1 MPIDM
6 KQFQAVFFA
15 ESREGLDAMEAGL
28 LSLETSGED
37 PNTINTIF
45 RAAHSIKGGAATF
58 GFSAITNT
66 THLLET
72 LLDQVRGGK
81 RAISV
86 ELSDSLLA
94 SVDILRELLVAAET
108 GDPDDASPSAE
119 LNARLSAMLAD
130 GPGGM
135 PAAPKILASPASKPV
150 AAAARAAGWRVSFA
164 PHANLFITGNDP
176 LRILRE
182 LDRLGEMKSVCD
194 TSQLPEL
201 GALEASTSYLRWTL
215 ELPASVKK
223 AAIEDAFA
231 WVEDECDLS
240 ISAIE
245 TSVGAAPSSTPV
257 EIAAPATAAAPAA
270 PAATAATAIAP
281 VTQPSA
287 DIVPMPQPG
296 ARKDLAKPG
305 AAKAERTTADPVD
318 SSIRVNVSKVDAL
331 INLVGELVITQAMLR
346 QQSHALDPS
355 DHEKL
360 LNGLALLDRNT
371 RDLQEAVMSVRML
384 PVEFVFSRFPR
395 MVRDLAARLNKKV
408 NLRTTGE
415 GTELDKG
422 VIERIVDPLVHLVR
436 NSVDHGLETPE
447 EREAAGKDPVGTVEL
462 SASHQGGHIVIEITD
477 DGRGL
482 NRERILRKA
491 MERGLNAH
499 EGMPDSDVW
508 RLIFHPGLSTADAIT
523 DVSGRGV
530 GMDVVKSN
538 ISELG
543 GEIDIESHAGEGT
556 RVTIR
561 LPLTLAILDGMTVAV
576 GGETFVLPLGYVIEA
591 MQPDLNEIRSVHGS
605 GKVLKVRGDYLP
617 LVNLAEFYRLG
628 DARIDDNSLV
638 VVVEGSGRKLAL
650 VVDEL
655 LGQQQVVVKNL
666 EANYRRIPAVSGA
679 TILGDGRVAL
689 IVDIGGL
696 VRALAT
702 ASAA

>member
-15 ESREGLDAMEAGL
+15 ESKEGLDAMESGL
-28 LSLETSGED
+28 LSLESSGND
-37 PNTINTIF
+37 PDTINTIF

-58 GFSAITNT
+58 GFSAITGT

-81 RAISV
+81 RSV
-86 ELSDSLLA
+86 TPELSDALLA

-108 GDPDDASPSAE
+108 GDPDDTSPCAA
-119 LNARLSAMLAD
+119 LNQRLSALLDAD
-130 GPGGM
+130 ASNAAVAAKSAPGASGTT
-135 PAAPKILASPASKPV
+135 AATPASS
-150 AAAARAAGWRVSFA
+150 GWRVKFA
-164 PHANLFITGNDP
+164 PHPNLFITGNDP

-182 LDRLGEMKSVCD
+182 LDRLGEMQIECD
-194 TSQLPEL
+194 TAELP
-201 GALEASTSYLRWTL
+201 ALDTIEAVTSYLRWTL
-215 ELPASVKK
+215 SLPASVKQ
-223 AAIEDAFA
+223 AAIADAFA

-240 ISAIE
+240 IEAITAESAQHEPATVAQPI
-245 TSVGAAPSSTPV
+245 TPAPV
-257 EIAAPATAAAPAA
+257 ETLPIPAKG
-270 PAATAATAIAP
+270 
-281 VTQPSA
+281 A
-287 DIVPMPQPG
+287 DIVPMPNAG
-296 ARKDLAKPG
+296 ERKDIAKPG
-305 AAKAERTTADPVD
+305 AGASKAAGTAPEVD
-318 SSIRVNVSKVDAL
+318 SSIRVSISKVDAL

-346 QQSHALDPS
+346 QQSHGLDPS
-355 DHEKL
+355 LHEKL
-360 LNGLALLDRNT
+360 LNGLTLLDRNT

-395 MVRDLAARLNKKV
+395 MVRDLSTRLGKRV
-408 NLRTTGE
+408 NLRTFGE

-436 NSVDHGLETPE
+436 NSVDHGLESPE
-447 EREAAGKDPVGTVEL
+447 QREAAGKDPVGTVEL
-462 SASHQGGHIVIEITD
+462 GASHQGGHIVIEITD

-482 NRERILRKA
+482 NRERILGKA
-491 MERGLNAH
+491 MERGLNVH
-499 EGMPDSDVW
+499 EGMPDSEVW
-508 RLIFHPGLSTADAIT
+508 QLIFHPGLSTAEQIT

-538 ISELG
+538 ITELG
-543 GEIDIESHAGEGT
+543 GEIDIESYPGEGT

-591 MQPDLNEIRSVHGS
+591 MQPDLQEIRSVHGT

-628 DARIDDNSLV
+628 DARIDESSLV
-638 VVVEGSGRKLAL
+638 VVVEGGGRKLAL

-689 IVDIGGL
+689 IVDVGGL

-702 ASAA
+702 SAAA

>member
-15 ESREGLDAMEAGL
+15 ESREGLDAMESGL
-28 LSLETSGED
+28 LSLESSGND
-37 PNTINTIF
+37 PDTINTIF

-58 GFSAITNT
+58 GFSAITGT

-72 LLDQVRGGK
+72 LLDQVRAGK
-81 RAISV
+81 REITA
-86 ELSDSLLA
+86 ELSDALLA
-94 SVDILRELLVAAET
+94 SVDVLRELLVAAET
-108 GDPDDASPSAE
+108 GNPDDTAPCAD
-119 LNARLSAMLAD
+119 LNQRLSAILESGA
-130 GPGGM
+130 PT
-135 PAAPKILASPASKPV
+135 AAPAKPGAPASGGAS
-150 AAAARAAGWRVSFA
+150 AAASGWRVSFA
-164 PHANLFITGNDP
+164 PHPNLFITGNDP

-182 LDRLGEMKSVCD
+182 LDRLGELQAECD
-194 TSQLPEL
+194 ASKLPAL
-201 GALEASTSYLRWTL
+201 DALEPATSYLRWTL
-215 ELPASVKK
+215 TLPASVKQ
-223 AAIEDAFA
+223 AAIADAFA

-240 ISAIE
+240 IEAI
-245 TSVGAAPSSTPV
+245 
-257 EIAAPATAAAPAA
+257 TAATPAA
-270 PAATAATAIAP
+270 PAAAPPEAQTATLPAA
-281 VTQPSA
+281 PSA
-287 DIVPMPQPG
+287 EALPVPAKSAEIVPMPQPG
-296 ARKDLAKPG
+296 ERKDIAKPAAG
-305 AAKAERTTADPVD
+305 AAKAERSAAEVD
-318 SSIRVNVSKVDAL
+318 SSIRVNISKVDAL

-346 QQSHALDPS
+346 QQSHGLDPTQ
-355 DHEKL
+355 HEKL

-408 NLRTTGE
+408 NLRTFGE

-462 SASHQGGHIVIEITD
+462 GASHQGGHIVIEITD

-491 MERGLNAH
+491 MERGLPAH
-499 EGMPDSDVW
+499 EGMADSEVW
-508 RLIFHPGLSTADAIT
+508 QLIFHPGLSTAEQVT

-530 GMDVVKSN
+530 GMDVVRSN
-538 ISELG
+538 IAELG
-543 GEIDIESHAGEGT
+543 GEIDIESHPGEGT

-591 MQPDLNEIRSVHGS
+591 MQPDLQEIRSVHGS

-617 LVNLAEFYRLG
+617 LVNLSEFYRLG
-628 DARIDDNSLV
+628 DARLDDNSLV
-638 VVVEGSGRKLAL
+638 VVVEGGGRKLAL

-702 ASAA
+702 SAAA

>member
-1 MPIDM
+1 
-6 KQFQAVFFA
+6 
-15 ESREGLDAMEAGL
+15 
-28 LSLETSGED
+28 
-37 PNTINTIF
+37 
-45 RAAHSIKGGAATF
+45 
-58 GFSAITNT
+58 
-66 THLLET
+66 
-72 LLDQVRGGK
+72 
-81 RAISV
+81 
-86 ELSDSLLA
+86 
-94 SVDILRELLVAAET
+94 
-108 GDPDDASPSAE
+108 
-119 LNARLSAMLAD
+119 
-130 GPGGM
+130 
-135 PAAPKILASPASKPV
+135 
-150 AAAARAAGWRVSFA
+150 
-164 PHANLFITGNDP
+164 
-176 LRILRE
+176 
-182 LDRLGEMKSVCD
+182 
-194 TSQLPEL
+194 
-201 GALEASTSYLRWTL
+201 
-215 ELPASVKK
+215 
-223 AAIEDAFA
+223 
-231 WVEDECDLS
+231 
-240 ISAIE
+240 
-245 TSVGAAPSSTPV
+245 
-257 EIAAPATAAAPAA
+257 
-270 PAATAATAIAP
+270 
-281 VTQPSA
+281 
-287 DIVPMPQPG
+287 
-296 ARKDLAKPG
+296 
-305 AAKAERTTADPVD
+305 
-318 SSIRVNVSKVDAL
+318 
-331 INLVGELVITQAMLR
+331 
-346 QQSHALDPS
+346 
-355 DHEKL
+355 
-360 LNGLALLDRNT
+360 
-371 RDLQEAVMSVRML
+371 MSVRML

-408 NLRTTGE
+408 NLRTSGE

-462 SASHQGGHIVIEITD
+462 GASHQGGHIVIEITD

-499 EGMPDSDVW
+499 ENMPDSEVW
-508 RLIFHPGLSTADAIT
+508 QLIFHPGLSTAEQIT

-538 ISELG
+538 ITELG
-543 GEIDIESHAGEGT
+543 GEIDIESYPGEGT

-591 MQPDLNEIRSVHGS
+591 MQPDLQEIRSVHGT

-628 DARIDDNSLV
+628 DARLDDSSLV
-638 VVVEGSGRKLAL
+638 VVVEGGGRKLAL

-702 ASAA
+702 SAAA

>member
-15 ESREGLDAMEAGL
+15 ESREGLDAMESGL
-28 LSLETSGED
+28 LSLESSGND
-37 PNTINTIF
+37 PDTINTIF

-58 GFSAITNT
+58 GFSAITGT

-72 LLDQVRGGK
+72 LLDQVRAGK
-81 RAISV
+81 REISP
-86 ELSDSLLA
+86 ELSDALLA
-94 SVDILRELLVAAET
+94 SVDVLRDLLVAAET
-108 GDPDDASPSAE
+108 GDPDDTAPCAE
-119 LNARLSAMLAD
+119 LNRRLSALLEA
-130 GPGGM
+130 GAPAA
-135 PAAPKILASPASKPV
+135 AAPKAAGAPAAASAAPASS
-150 AAAARAAGWRVSFA
+150 GWRVSFA
-164 PHANLFITGNDP
+164 PHPNLFITGNDP

-182 LDRLGEMKSVCD
+182 LDRLGGLTSECD
-194 TSQLPEL
+194 ASQLPAL
-201 GALEASTSYLRWTL
+201 DALEAVTSYLRWTL
-215 ELPASVKK
+215 TLPANVKQ
-223 AAIEDAFA
+223 AAIADAFA

-240 ISAIE
+240 IEAI
-245 TSVGAAPSSTPV
+245 TS
-257 EIAAPATAAAPAA
+257 AAPAPAPAAPAPAPVAAPAA
-270 PAATAATAIAP
+270 PVAAAAEALP
-281 VTQPSA
+281 VPAKSA
-287 DIVPMPQPG
+287 DIVPMPQAG
-296 ARKDLAKPG
+296 ERKDIAKPG
-305 AAKAERTTADPVD
+305 AAGAKAERPAAEVD
-318 SSIRVNVSKVDAL
+318 SSIRVSISKVDAL

-346 QQSHALDPS
+346 QQSHSLDPTQ
-355 DHEKL
+355 HEKL
-360 LNGLALLDRNT
+360 LNGLTLLDRNT

-395 MVRDLAARLNKKV
+395 MVRDLATRLSKKV
-408 NLRTTGE
+408 NLRTFGE

-462 SASHQGGHIVIEITD
+462 GASHQGGHIVIEITD

-491 MERGLNAH
+491 MERGLPAH
-499 EGMPDSDVW
+499 EGMADADVW
-508 RLIFHPGLSTADAIT
+508 QLIFHPGLSTAEQVT

-543 GEIDIESHAGEGT
+543 GEIDIESHPGEGT

-591 MQPDLNEIRSVHGS
+591 MQPDLQEIRSVHGS

-628 DARIDDNSLV
+628 DPRLDESSLV
-638 VVVEGSGRKLAL
+638 VVVEGAGRKLAL

-702 ASAA
+702 SAAA

>member
-6 KQFQAVFFA
+6 KQFQGVFFA
-15 ESREGLDAMEAGL
+15 ESREGLDAMESGL
-28 LSLETSGED
+28 LSLESAGND
-37 PNTINTIF
+37 PDTINTIF

-58 GFSAITNT
+58 GFSAITGT

-81 RAISV
+81 RSV
-86 ELSDSLLA
+86 TPELSDALLA

-108 GDPDDASPSAE
+108 GDPDDTAPCAE
-119 LNARLSAMLAD
+119 LNQRLSAMLEESKAA
-130 GPGGM
+130 
-135 PAAPKILASPASKPV
+135 PAAVSASSGTPAGAS
-150 AAAARAAGWRVSFA
+150 AASSGWRVMFA
-164 PHANLFITGNDP
+164 PHPNLFITGNDP

-182 LDRLGEMKSVCD
+182 LDRLGNMQIECD
-194 TSQLPEL
+194 TSALPSL
-201 GALEASTSYLRWTL
+201 DALDPVTSLLRWTL
-215 ELPASVKK
+215 TLPASVKQ
-223 AAIEDAFA
+223 AAIADAFA

-240 ISAIE
+240 IEPISAE
-245 TSVGAAPSSTPV
+245 VPVSTP
-257 EIAAPATAAAPAA
+257 APAPTSAVAVVASEALPVPAK
-270 PAATAATAIAP
+270 
-281 VTQPSA
+281 SA
-287 DIVPMPQPG
+287 EIVPMPQSG
-296 ARKDLAKPG
+296 ERRDLAKPDG
-305 AAKAERTTADPVD
+305 AKPATGGAKTERTAAEVD
-318 SSIRVNVSKVDAL
+318 SSIRVNTSKVDAL

-346 QQSHALDPS
+346 QQSHGLDPTQ
-355 DHEKL
+355 HEKL

-395 MVRDLAARLNKKV
+395 MVRDLAARLSKKV
-408 NLRTTGE
+408 NLRTSGE

-462 SASHQGGHIVIEITD
+462 DASHQGGHIVIEITD

-499 EGMPDSDVW
+499 QGMPDSDVW
-508 RLIFHPGLSTADAIT
+508 QLIFHPGLSTADEIT

-543 GEIDIESHAGEGT
+543 GEIDIESYPGEGT

-591 MQPDLNEIRSVHGS
+591 MQPELQEIRSVHGT

-628 DARIDDNSLV
+628 DARLDENSLV
-638 VVVEGSGRKLAL
+638 VVVEGGGRKLAL

-702 ASAA
+702 SAAA

>member
-15 ESREGLDAMEAGL
+15 ESREGLDAMESGL
-28 LSLETSGED
+28 LSLESSGNDAE
-37 PNTINTIF
+37 TVNTIF

-58 GFSAITNT
+58 GFSAITGT

-81 RAISV
+81 RNV
-86 ELSDSLLA
+86 TPELSDALLA
-94 SVDILRELLVAAET
+94 SVDILRDLLVAAET
-108 GDPDDASPSAE
+108 GDPDDTAPCAE
-119 LNARLSAMLAD
+119 LNQRLSSLLDEGKAA
-130 GPGGM
+130 
-135 PAAPKILASPASKPV
+135 PAAAPVKAAGATSAAAPASS
-150 AAAARAAGWRVSFA
+150 GWRVRFA
-164 PHANLFITGNDP
+164 PHPNLFITGNDP

-182 LDRLGEMKSVCD
+182 LHRLGDMQIECD
-194 TSQLPEL
+194 TAALPAL
-201 GALEASTSYLRWTL
+201 DALEPVTSHLRWTL
-215 ELPASVKK
+215 TLPASVKQ
-223 AAIEDAFA
+223 AAIADAFA
-231 WVEDECDLS
+231 WVEDECDLG
-240 ISAIE
+240 IEAI
-245 TSVGAAPSSTPV
+245 
-257 EIAAPATAAAPAA
+257 TAAAPA
-270 PAATAATAIAP
+270 PAAAVAAAAP
-281 VTQPSA
+281 EAPLPVPAKSA
-287 DIVPMPQPG
+287 DIVPMPQPNERKEVAKVAPAA
-296 ARKDLAKPG
+296 ART
-305 AAKAERTTADPVD
+305 ERTAAEVD
-318 SSIRVNVSKVDAL
+318 SSIRVNISKVDAL

-346 QQSHALDPS
+346 QQSHGLDPTQ
-355 DHEKL
+355 HEKL
-360 LNGLALLDRNT
+360 LNGLTLLDRNT

-395 MVRDLAARLNKKV
+395 MVRDLAARLSKKV
-408 NLRTTGE
+408 NLRTSGE

-462 SASHQGGHIVIEITD
+462 DASHQGGHIVIEITD

-499 EGMPDSDVW
+499 EGMSDSEVW
-508 RLIFHPGLSTADAIT
+508 QLIFHPGLSTADQIT

-530 GMDVVKSN
+530 GMDVVRSN
-538 ISELG
+538 IAELG
-543 GEIDIESHAGEGT
+543 GEIDIESYPGEGT

-591 MQPDLNEIRSVHGS
+591 MQPDLQEIRSVHGT

-617 LVNLAEFYRLG
+617 LVNLSEFYRLG
-628 DARIDDNSLV
+628 EARLDDNSLV
-638 VVVEGSGRKLAL
+638 VVVEGGGRKLAL

-666 EANYRRIPAVSGA
+666 EANYRRVPAVSGA

-702 ASAA
+702 SAAA

>member
-6 KQFQAVFFA
+6 KQFQGVFFA
-15 ESREGLDAMEAGL
+15 ESREGLDAMESGL
-28 LSLETSGED
+28 LSLESAGND
-37 PNTINTIF
+37 PDTINTIF

-58 GFSAITNT
+58 GFSAITGT

-81 RAISV
+81 RSV
-86 ELSDSLLA
+86 TPELSDALLA

-108 GDPDDASPSAE
+108 GDPDDTAPCAE
-119 LNARLSAMLAD
+119 LNQRLSALLES
-130 GPGGM
+130 GQ
-135 PAAPKILASPASKPV
+135 AAPVASAASGAAGKP
-150 AAAARAAGWRVSFA
+150 AAAASSGWRVHFA

-182 LDRLGEMKSVCD
+182 LDRLGDMQIECD
-194 TSQLPEL
+194 TSALPGL
-201 GALEASTSYLRWTL
+201 DALEPATSHLRWTL
-215 ELPASVKK
+215 TLPPSVKQ
-223 AAIEDAFA
+223 AAIADAFA

-240 ISAIE
+240 IEAI
-245 TSVGAAPSSTPV
+245 S
-257 EIAAPATAAAPAA
+257 AAAPAVEA
-270 PAATAATAIAP
+270 PPPAAAA
-281 VTQPSA
+281 QPAASA
-287 DIVPMPQPG
+287 EALPIPAKSAEIVPMPAPG
-296 ARKDLAKPG
+296 ERKDIAKPG
-305 AAKAERTTADPVD
+305 AAAAKAERGAAEVD
-318 SSIRVNVSKVDAL
+318 SSIRVNISKVDAL

-346 QQSHALDPS
+346 QQSHGLDPTQ
-355 DHEKL
+355 HEKL

-408 NLRTTGE
+408 NLRTAGE

-462 SASHQGGHIVIEITD
+462 EASHQGGHIVIEITD

-499 EGMPDSDVW
+499 EGMPDSEVW
-508 RLIFHPGLSTADAIT
+508 QLIFHPGLSTAEQIT

-538 ISELG
+538 ITELG
-543 GEIDIESHAGEGT
+543 GEIDIESYPGEGT

-591 MQPDLNEIRSVHGS
+591 MQPDLQEIRSVHGS

-617 LVNLAEFYRLG
+617 LVNLSEFYRLG
-628 DARIDDNSLV
+628 DARLDENSLV
-638 VVVEGSGRKLAL
+638 VVVEGGGRKLAL

-689 IVDIGGL
+689 IVDVGGL
-696 VRALAT
+696 VRALAS
-702 ASAA
+702 SAAA

>member
-15 ESREGLDAMEAGL
+15 ESREGLDAMESGL
-28 LSLETSGED
+28 LSLESSGND
-37 PNTINTIF
+37 PDTINTIF

-58 GFSAITNT
+58 GFSAITGT

-81 RAISV
+81 RAISA
-86 ELSDSLLA
+86 ELSDALLA
-94 SVDILRELLVAAET
+94 SVDVLRDLLVAAET
-108 GDPDDASPSAE
+108 GDPDDTAPCAE
-119 LNARLSAMLAD
+119 LNARLSALLDSGA
-130 GPGGM
+130 
-135 PAAPKILASPASKPV
+135 PAATPAKTAAAPAAGAPAPV
-150 AAAARAAGWRVSFA
+150 ASGWRVGFA
-164 PHANLFITGNDP
+164 PHPNLFITGNDP

-182 LDRLGEMKSVCD
+182 LDRLGGLSSECD
-194 TSQLPEL
+194 TSQLPGL
-201 GALEASTSYLRWTL
+201 DALEPVTSYLRWTL
-215 ELPASVKK
+215 TLPPSVKQ
-223 AAIEDAFA
+223 AAIADAFA

-240 ISAIE
+240 IEAITASAPAP
-245 TSVGAAPSSTPV
+245 AAEP
-257 EIAAPATAAAPAA
+257 IAAPPAA
-270 PAATAATAIAP
+270 PAAEALP
-281 VTQPSA
+281 VPAKSA
-287 DIVPMPQPG
+287 DIVPMPQSG
-296 ARKDLAKPG
+296 ERKDVAKPAAG
-305 AAKAERTTADPVD
+305 AAKAERSAVEVD
-318 SSIRVNVSKVDAL
+318 SSIRVSISKVDAL

-346 QQSHALDPS
+346 QQSHGLDPTQ
-355 DHEKL
+355 HEKL

-384 PVEFVFSRFPR
+384 PVDFVFSRFPR
-395 MVRDLAARLNKKV
+395 MVRDLAARLSKKV
-408 NLRTTGE
+408 NLRTSGE

-462 SASHQGGHIVIEITD
+462 GASHQGGHIVIEITD

-499 EGMPDSDVW
+499 EGMADSEVW
-508 RLIFHPGLSTADAIT
+508 QLIFHPGLSTAEQIT

-538 ISELG
+538 ITELG
-543 GEIDIESHAGEGT
+543 GEIDIESYPGEGT

-576 GGETFVLPLGYVIEA
+576 GGETFVLPLGHVIEA
-591 MQPDLNEIRSVHGS
+591 MQPDLKEIRSVHGS

-628 DARIDDNSLV
+628 DARLDENSLV
-638 VVVEGSGRKLAL
+638 VVVEGGGRKLAL

-702 ASAA
+702 SAAA

>member
-15 ESREGLDAMEAGL
+15 ESREGLDAMESGL
-28 LSLETSGED
+28 LSLESSGND
-37 PNTINTIF
+37 PDTINTIF

-58 GFSAITNT
+58 GFSAITGT

-81 RAISV
+81 RAISA
-86 ELSDSLLA
+86 ELSDALLA
-94 SVDILRELLVAAET
+94 SVDVLRDLLVAAET
-108 GDPDDASPSAE
+108 GDPDDTAPCAE
-119 LNARLSAMLAD
+119 LNARLSALLDA
-130 GPGGM
+130 GA
-135 PAAPKILASPASKPV
+135 PAATPAKTAAAPAAGAPAPV
-150 AAAARAAGWRVSFA
+150 ASGWRVGFA
-164 PHANLFITGNDP
+164 PHPNLFITGNDP

-182 LDRLGEMKSVCD
+182 LDRLGGLSSECD
-194 TSQLPEL
+194 TSQLPGL
-201 GALEASTSYLRWTL
+201 DALEPVTSYLRWTL
-215 ELPASVKK
+215 TLPPSVKQ
-223 AAIEDAFA
+223 AAIADAFA

-240 ISAIE
+240 IEAITASAPAP
-245 TSVGAAPSSTPV
+245 AAEP
-257 EIAAPATAAAPAA
+257 IAAPPAA
-270 PAATAATAIAP
+270 PAAEALP
-281 VTQPSA
+281 VPTKSA
-287 DIVPMPQPG
+287 DIVPMPQSG
-296 ARKDLAKPG
+296 ERKDVAKPAAG
-305 AAKAERTTADPVD
+305 AAKAERSAVEVD
-318 SSIRVNVSKVDAL
+318 SSIRVSISKVDAL

-346 QQSHALDPS
+346 QQSHGLDPTQ
-355 DHEKL
+355 HEKL

-384 PVEFVFSRFPR
+384 PVDFVFSRFPR
-395 MVRDLAARLNKKV
+395 MVRDLAARLSKKV
-408 NLRTTGE
+408 NLRTSGE

-462 SASHQGGHIVIEITD
+462 GASHQGGHIVIEITD

-499 EGMPDSDVW
+499 EGMADSEVW
-508 RLIFHPGLSTADAIT
+508 QLIFHPGLSTAEQIT

-538 ISELG
+538 ITELG
-543 GEIDIESHAGEGT
+543 GEIDIESYPGEGT

-591 MQPDLNEIRSVHGS
+591 MQPDLKEIRSVHGS

-628 DARIDDNSLV
+628 DARLDENSLV
-638 VVVEGSGRKLAL
+638 VVVEGGGRKLAL

-702 ASAA
+702 SAAA

>member
-15 ESREGLDAMEAGL
+15 ESREGLDAMESGL
-28 LSLETSGED
+28 LSLESSGND
-37 PNTINTIF
+37 PDTINTIF

-58 GFSAITNT
+58 GFSAITGT

-81 RAISV
+81 RAISA
-86 ELSDSLLA
+86 ELSDALLA
-94 SVDILRELLVAAET
+94 SVDVLRDLLVAAET
-108 GDPDDASPSAE
+108 GDPDDTAPCAE
-119 LNARLSAMLAD
+119 LNARLSALLE
-130 GPGGM
+130 GGA
-135 PAAPKILASPASKPV
+135 PSAAPAKSAAAP
-150 AAAARAAGWRVSFA
+150 AAAAPAPVATGWRVSFA
-164 PHANLFITGNDP
+164 PHPNLFITGNDP

-182 LDRLGEMKSVCD
+182 LDRLGGLTAECD
-194 TSQLPEL
+194 TSHLPAL
-201 GALEASTSYLRWTL
+201 DALEPVTSYLRWTL
-215 ELPASVKK
+215 TLPASVKQ
-223 AAIEDAFA
+223 AAIADAFA

-240 ISAIE
+240 IEAI
-245 TSVGAAPSSTPV
+245 TASTPV
-257 EIAAPATAAAPAA
+257 ATPEPPAA
-270 PAATAATAIAP
+270 PPVAAGADALP
-281 VTQPSA
+281 VPAKSA
-287 DIVPMPQPG
+287 DIVPMPQ
-296 ARKDLAKPG
+296 AAERKEVAKPAAG
-305 AAKAERTTADPVD
+305 AAKAERSAVEVD
-318 SSIRVNVSKVDAL
+318 SSIRVSISKVDAL

-346 QQSHALDPS
+346 QQSHGLDPTQ
-355 DHEKL
+355 HEKL

-384 PVEFVFSRFPR
+384 PVDFVFSRFPR

-408 NLRTTGE
+408 NLRTYGE

-447 EREAAGKDPVGTVEL
+447 DREAAGKDPVGTVEL
-462 SASHQGGHIVIEITD
+462 GASHQGGHIVIEITD

-491 MERGLNAH
+491 MERGLPAH
-499 EGMPDSDVW
+499 EGMPDSEVW
-508 RLIFHPGLSTADAIT
+508 QLIFHPGLSTAEQIT

-538 ISELG
+538 ITELG
-543 GEIDIESHAGEGT
+543 GEIDIESYPGEGT

-591 MQPDLNEIRSVHGS
+591 MQPDLQEIRSVHGS

-628 DARIDDNSLV
+628 DARLDESSLV
-638 VVVEGSGRKLAL
+638 VVVEGGGRKLAL

-702 ASAA
+702 SAAA